1 MAARLLIATTN
12 SAKLG
17 EYKWLLRDYPLELL
31 SLREVG
37 IEQEPEET
45 GSSFSA
51 NALLKAR
58 YYFARAEIP
67 TLADDGGLE
76 VDALGG
82 APGVASHRWLGAQ
95 ADDRALA
102 EAVVARVNALGDV
115 SRTARL
121 RCALALRYDREGE
134 AVEAVT
140 EAAMEGVIAS
150 RVHPALRLGFPYRAV
165 LYLPRRACYVSE
177 LNEEEEAQLSQRRT
191 AIELAA
197 PHLRAIAG
205 VERAGS

>member
-12 SAKLG
+12 SAKLA
-17 EYKWLLRDYPLELL
+17 EYKWLLRSWPLELL

-37 IEQEPEET
+37 IDLEAKET
-45 GSSFSA
+45 GATFSA

-58 YYFARAEIP
+58 YYFGLARIA

-102 EAVVARVNALGDV
+102 EAVVARVNALDGV
-115 SRTARL
+115 PRTARL
-121 RCALALRYDREGE
+121 RCALALRYECNGE

-140 EAAMEGVIAS
+140 EAAMEGLIAS
-150 RVHPALRLGFPYRAV
+150 RVHPALRPGFPYRAV
-165 LYLPRRACYVSE
+165 LYLPQHACYVSE
-177 LNEEEEAQLSQRRT
+177 LSEEEEARLSQRRT

-197 PHLRAIAG
+197 SHLTAIAT
-205 VERAGS
+205 AQL